1 MSWVKRAFPVQ
12 FVHVCYEFYRAA
24 FSEKNRHVAFRH
36 AVKYFLPAVYP
47 LRIKIGARILV
58 SRLVSSKT
66 YRLNQRG
73 RSSVNFLA
81 TLLMFVSG

>member
-1 MSWVKRAFPVQ
+1 MSWVKRAFPAQ
-12 FVHVCYEFYRAA
+12 FVHVCYESYRAA

-58 SRLVSSKT
+58 SRLVSSKCAHCT
-66 YRLNQRG
+66 
-73 RSSVNFLA
+73 RSALKVE
-81 TLLMFVSG
+81 TLLENVKL